1 VNPAARIAVK
11 LVASTGVGTVA
22 SGVAKGYADTVQV
35 SGHDGG
41 TGASPL
47 SSVKHSGLPWE
58 LGLIDVQ
65 RSLVANDLRGR
76 VRVRVDGGLK
86 TARDVVVAAALGAEE
101 FGFGTTALV
110 ALGCAMIRQCHLNTC
125 PVGIA
130 TQDPELR
137 KRFAGEPDHVVRF
150 FTFLAGS
157 LRHELARLG
166 LRALDELVGRWD
178 LVRVR
183 EGAETPK
190 GVSLDLRPLV
200 DPGALPPGSATRWQ
214 GRRNDPPPPAAP
226 TLDGELAA
234 AVAAWLERG
243 AEGVLEFDAEV
254 DHGQRT
260 LGARAAGL

>member
-1 VNPAARIAVK
+1 
-11 LVASTGVGTVA
+11 
-22 SGVAKGYADTVQV
+22 
-35 SGHDGG
+35 
-41 TGASPL
+41 
-47 SSVKHSGLPWE
+47 
-58 LGLIDVQ
+58 
-65 RSLVANDLRGR
+65 
-76 VRVRVDGGLK
+76 
-86 TARDVVVAAALGAEE
+86 
-101 FGFGTTALV
+101 
-110 ALGCAMIRQCHLNTC
+110 
-125 PVGIA
+125 A

-150 FTFLAGS
+150 FTFLAES

-166 LRALDELVGRWD
+166 LRSLDELVGRWD

-226 TLDGELAA
+226 TLDDELAA

-254 DHGQRT
+254 DNGQRT
-260 LGARAAGL
+260 LGARAAGLVARRYGDAGPRDGSLVATFTGAAGQSFGSFALPGMRLVLRGEAQDYVG